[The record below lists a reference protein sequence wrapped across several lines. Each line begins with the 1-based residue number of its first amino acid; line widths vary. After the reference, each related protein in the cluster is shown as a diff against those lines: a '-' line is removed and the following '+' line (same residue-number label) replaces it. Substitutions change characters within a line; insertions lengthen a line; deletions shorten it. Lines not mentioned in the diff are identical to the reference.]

1 MAIGTQ
7 SHALTG
13 TNVARTTGALVRYQA
28 PRTATGTNQYG
39 TEVAV
44 VDGVVTKVEVSVGNL
59 AIPSGGYVLS
69 GHGESGTWL
78 RTYATV
84 GTRITLS

>member
-1 MAIGTQ
+1 M
-7 SHALTG
+7 
-13 TNVARTTGALVRYQA
+13 RYQA

-44 VDGVVTKVEVSVGNL
+44 VNGVVT
-59 AIPSGGYVLS
+59 